1 MAEARRTGFRDIKA
15 KLLERIRDRTWG
27 PGDLLPR
34 EVALAEE
41 FGCARTTV
49 NRALRE
55 LSDDGLIE
63 RKRKAGTRV
72 RMSPLRSARFEIPL
86 VRDEVEATGAPYRYR
101 LVSQQRLAAPDWLC
115 ARLDLPANAQVVHVR
130 CMHFAGSA
138 PYQYED
144 RWINCVSVPEI
155 GDSVFDTESPN
166 EWLVREVP
174 FSNAEISFFA
184 ETSDMTIS
192 EFLQIPV
199 GEALF
204 AAERVTWWNGKPV
217 TLARMYFHRGYRVT
231 TYY

>member
-1 MAEARRTGFRDIKA
+1 MSEANKTGFRDVKEEI
-15 KLLERIRDRTWG
+15 LERLRDRTWG

-34 EVALAEE
+34 EIALAEE

-55 LSDDGLIE
+55 LSDEGLLE

-86 VRDEVEATGAPYRYR
+86 IRDEIEASGSVYRYR
-101 LVSQQRLAAPDWLC
+101 LVSQQIMQAPDWLC
-115 ARLDLPANAQVVHVR
+115 ARLDLGDNAQVAHVR
-130 CMHFAGSA
+130 CMHFSGSA
-138 PYQYED
+138 PYQFED
-144 RWINCVSVPEI
+144 RWINCGIVPEI
-155 GDSVFDTESPN
+155 GSTTFEQESPN

-184 ETSDMTIS
+184 AAADTAMS
-192 EFLQIPV
+192 EFLQV
-199 GEALF
+199 QNGEAIF
-204 AAERVTWWNGKPV
+204 ASERATWREGNPV
-217 TLARMYFHRGYRVT
+217 TLARMYFQRGYRMT

>member
-1 MAEARRTGFRDIKA
+1 MRKIGFRDIKE
-15 KLLERIRDRTWG
+15 KILERLRDRTWG

-34 EVALAEE
+34 EIALAEE
-41 FGCARTTV
+41 FGCARSTV
-49 NRALRE
+49 NRALQE
-55 LSDDGLIE
+55 LSDEGLIE

-72 RMSPLRSARFEIPL
+72 RMAPQRSARFEIPL
-86 VRDEVEATGAPYRYR
+86 VRDEIEASGSAYRYR
-101 LVSQQRLAAPDWLC
+101 LVSHQHLVAPDWLC
-115 ARLDLPANAQVVHVR
+115 ARLDLTTNAQVVHVR

-144 RWINCVSVPEI
+144 RWITCESVPEI
-155 GDSVFDTESPN
+155 NEHTFEQASPN

-174 FSNAEISFFA
+174 FSNVEISFYA
-184 ETSDMTIS
+184 ETSDVTIS

-199 GEALF
+199 GESVF
-204 AAERVTWWNGKPV
+204 ATERVTWLEGKSV